1 MTRLST
7 VHYSFF
13 LHKTY
18 PTIIFFSGIRTN
30 VYSYGQELD
39 PNEFVLLAVQHYYVI
54 HGKDVE
60 PDKMKQIIQDILPT
74 PYTTPPGSDGK
85 SANKKIKPIL
95 NEKQIDAMVQ
105 SAVQKDTDVSGINI
119 LKTYFRFL

>member
-30 VYSYGQELD
+30 VYSY
-39 PNEFVLLAVQHYYVI
+39 VQHYYVI

-74 PYTTPPGSDGK
+74 PYTSPPGSDGK

-105 SAVQKDTDVSGINI
+105 SAVQKDTDVSGMNI
-119 LKTYFRFL
+119 SKTYFYFL